1 MGGVR
6 KAIEVMGTASARPD
20 VTLASLLR
28 DRKGTACLEHRF
40 RQAERQLAVLWM
52 GWAQRKANVKL
63 QGNLR
68 GEMESGGPMAE
79 QLGSCGKMT

>member
-1 MGGVR
+1 M
-6 KAIEVMGTASARPD
+6 
-20 VTLASLLR
+20 SLLR
-28 DRKGTACLEHRF
+28 DRKGTACLEQRF

-68 GEMESGGPMAE
+68 GEMESGGPMEE